1 MGLTSLPSLIALS
14 SLTHGSSSV
23 VAVSVA
29 PSVVLLVPVVV
40 SRPSVV
46 VPVVV
51 PVVGSVVVPVVGS
64 GVVVVVSSAGGN
76 SGAGGCRP
84 ITRASG
90 CSRIW

>member
-46 VPVVV
+46 VPVV
-51 PVVGSVVVPVVGS
+51 GSVVVPVVGS